1 MFWCRHTEGPCGEI
15 AEEPLPSLGKMVGN
29 IWGAITGEWAD
40 ASRPSCAY
48 AMTGIVVLVIA
59 ILVISH
65 SGAT

>member
-1 MFWCRHTEGPCGEI
+1 
-15 AEEPLPSLGKMVGN
+15 MVGN